1 MYVCIYT
8 TTGASYPPHPMGGV
22 GTRDTGPYI
31 SPLALA
37 IPNILTIQKVHVSRD
52 TRMSQH
58 DFLRIFQSK
67 DEHPV
72 TSIITSIIFENARI
86 IHYDTRISSNI
97 TSIIYVFFQ
106 YEQWSRHG
114 MLNLSPPNDE
124 RDPV

>member
-1 MYVCIYT
+1 MDLVRKKGRNLSGHEHENRTHQYRVDIYV
-8 TTGASYPPHPMGGV
+8 
-22 GTRDTGPYI
+22 YI

-97 TSIIYVFFQ
+97 NSIIYVFF
-106 YEQWSRHG
+106 SI
-114 MLNLSPPNDE
+114 
-124 RDPV
+124 